1 MLLSSF
7 WINLKISCWL
17 TSFCSSPLFSG
28 VLELVPEKLLRLV
41 QLPWMFQDAPSSKF
55 VAEVSLTKD
64 ILGKYEAKCNRSS
77 NLTQSNCRRLRLAT
91 LWRLFQHL
99 PFQKQDGA
107 CSPQLDTK
115 PGAPKE
121 QGAQEGRIAPAK
133 NKCYN
138 VSAAASSFASAPGLH
153 GVHRNNRN
161 PDQTISQ
168 SWPIL

>member
-1 MLLSSF
+1 MFITAIQRGLGVGAGKAATAGAVALDVSRCS
-7 WINLKISCWL
+7 IYIVNLWQK
-17 TSFCSSPLFSG
+17 
-28 VLELVPEKLLRLV
+28 RN
-41 QLPWMFQDAPSSKF
+41 QQ
-55 VAEVSLTKD
+55 VSLTKD

-121 QGAQEGRIAPAK
+121 QGAQEGRIVPAK

-168 SWPIL
+168 SWPILEDFNPEQVLE

>member
-1 MLLSSF
+1 MFITAIQRGLGVGAGKAATAGAVTLDVSRCS
-7 WINLKISCWL
+7 IYIVNLWQK
-17 TSFCSSPLFSG
+17 
-28 VLELVPEKLLRLV
+28 RN
-41 QLPWMFQDAPSSKF
+41 QQ
-55 VAEVSLTKD
+55 VSLTKD

-121 QGAQEGRIAPAK
+121 QGAQEGRIVPAK